1 MTTNVVIL
9 SVPYTEMVPSVAP
22 ALLSACLNNKGIN
35 SVGIDFSIEFSYEFY
50 KKPYWNKLKLFLAV
64 GTVDENYNYFRPLV
78 DILKFIKKKLLDIKK
93 KYNPTIIGLS
103 IFTTESI
110 NFSYFLIPYIRKY
123 LPNTKIMLGG
133 RALESTCGIENKLHY
148 QKYHDHGLADLII
161 IGDAEIQII
170 DAIKSNAVG
179 IQFAGQQTQDDLD
192 NIPAPDWSGYNFDYY
207 TELHDSEIATDQT
220 RKFLN
225 PRAMVI
231 TASKGCV
238 RNCNFC
244 DVKEYWPN
252 YIFRRGENVANDIIK
267 TYQETGISEFEFVD
281 NLINGSVP
289 NYRKMNLVLAEKIP
303 RLIKYRG
310 YAIFRDSQS
319 MPESDFKIAAEA
331 GCVQWSVGIESG
343 SERVRKSM
351 RKNFSDHDLDYGV
364 NQLYK
369 NGIMQTWLLMVGYPL
384 EDQTDFQETISLLT
398 RYKAMNHDD
407 MIQLH
412 VSLPFQLNAVAPL
425 LKDQKYIDQYKWK
438 DEEKNNAHF
447 RYFWTTPTNAEN
459 TFEVRYHRYKKLIQL
474 AIDLNYTFLYNID
487 VKKRLAE
494 LEDLK
499 KIYDQNKK
507 KVIYITNNK

>member
-1 MTTNVVIL
+1 MITKVVIL
-9 SVPYTEMVPSVAP
+9 SVPYTEMVPAVAP
-22 ALLSACLNNKGIN
+22 ALLSACLNDKGIP
-35 SVGIDFSIEFSYEFY
+35 SIGIDLSIEFSYEFY

-64 GTVDENYNYFRPLV
+64 GAVDENFNYFRALV
-78 DILKFIKKKLLDIKK
+78 DLLKFIKKKLISIKT
-93 KYNPTIIGLS
+93 KYNPSIIGLS

-123 LPNTKIMLGG
+123 LPDTQIMLGG
-133 RALESTCGIENKLHY
+133 RALESTCGVENKLHY
-148 QKYHDHGLADLII
+148 QKYYDHGLADLII
-161 IGDAEIQII
+161 VGDAEIQII
-170 DAIKSNAVG
+170 EAIKSNATG
-179 IQFAGQQTQDDLD
+179 IQFAKQQTQDDLD
-192 NIPAPDWSGYNFDYY
+192 NIPAPNWSGYNFNYY
-207 TELHDSEIATDQT
+207 AELHNLEIATDHT

-225 PRAMVI
+225 PKAMVI

-319 MPESDFKIAAEA
+319 MPESDFEIAAEA

-343 SERVRKSM
+343 SEKVRKNM
-351 RKNFSDHDLDYGV
+351 RKNFSDDDLHYGV

-369 NGIMQTWLLMVGYPL
+369 NGIMQTWLLMVGYPS
-384 EDQTDFQETISLLT
+384 EDHQDFDQTMNLLKLYRT
-398 RYKAMNHDD
+398 MNNKD

-412 VSLPFQLNAVAPL
+412 VSLPFQLNEVAPL
-425 LKDQKYIDQYKWK
+425 LKDKKYIDQYKW
-438 DEEKNNAHF
+438 DHEENNAYF
-447 RYFWTTPTNAEN
+447 RYFWTTPTNPDN

-487 VKKRLAE
+487 VKKRLDE

-499 KIYDQNKK
+499 KIYDQNNK